1 MISTQKRKYTT
12 ISVLVHVKKQ
22 LDLLRG
28 DMDWSEFL
36 IKLVEENRRLK
47 RIIAA
52 RSIQERFNESI
63 EKSVRESMDRMRGL
77 SLVETK

>member
-1 MISTQKRKYTT
+1 MIYTQKRKYTT

>member
-1 MISTQKRKYTT
+1 VISTQKRKYTT